1 MLFFKRT
8 RAVAKVTFVLPFD
21 DPIGEVCVVG
31 DFNDWQPDTHRLT
44 RSTYGTRAVTVA
56 LPLDQRYTFRY
67 LTEGGHWF
75 NDPDLQHTGDLHNVL
90 TT

>member
-1 MLFFKRT
+1 MLFCKRT

-21 DPIGEVCVVG
+21 DPVGEVCVVG
-31 DFNDWQPDTHRLT
+31 DFNDWQPDAHRLT
-44 RSTYGTRAVTVA
+44 RSTYGTRAVTVV

-75 NDPDLQHTGDLHNVL
+75 DDPDVQHTGDLRNVL